1 MLSEYDK
8 KVRALQRE
16 LRFHPVVNPR
26 PRRLSKEHVAFFN
39 AQGYL
44 SPFRVFDADGVE
56 RNRTDFD
63 AILKKFLDAGK
74 NSYAIDRYHDRIRAI
89 YDLAKTPSI
98 LDIVEDLLGP
108 NFVCWS
114 AHYFCK
120 FPGDDKGV
128 SWHQDCA
135 YWPLTP
141 TKTLTVWLAIDDADK
156 ANGAMEVL
164 PGSHLHGEV
173 GHRESDATEKNVLT
187 QTVDDSSRYGD
198 PVAIELKAGELSIH
212 SDLLVHGSLPN
223 RSSRRRCGLTLRYC
237 PTDVRAYWD
246 FNKLAIMCRGTD
258 ATGHWGSLPRPPAD
272 FEV

>member
-1 MLSEYDK
+1 MSEYDD
-8 KVRALQRE
+8 KVRQLKRE
-16 LRFHPVVNPR
+16 FRFFPAVNPH
-26 PRRLSKEHVAFFN
+26 PRRLGREQISFYNEK
-39 AQGYL
+39 GYL
-44 SPFRVFDADGVE
+44 SPLAVFDHNGVE

-63 AILKKFLDAGK
+63 AILKKFLNAGK

-89 YDLAKTPSI
+89 YDLAKTPAI

-120 FPGDDKGV
+120 FPGDDQAV

-141 TKTLTVWLAIDDADK
+141 TKTLTVWLAIDDADRN
-156 ANGAMEVL
+156 NGCMEVL
-164 PGSHLHGEV
+164 PGSHLV
-173 GHRESDATEKNVLT
+173 GAITHKDSDAAEKNVLT
-187 QTVDDSSRYGD
+187 QTVTDWSAFGK
-198 PVAIELKAGELSIH
+198 PAAIELKAGEMSIH

-223 RSSRRRCGLTLRYC
+223 TSDRRRCGLTLRYC
-237 PTDVRAYWD
+237 PTDVHAYWD
-246 FNKLAIMCRGTD
+246 FNKVSIMCRGND
-258 ATGHWGSLPRPPAD
+258 VTGHWGSLPRPPAD